1 MRISDWSSDVCSSDL
16 ARNRR
21 RETTDCGNTLAR
33 HADRGEIAAGDGR
46 WRQFAAAC
54 DQTLQQGTRRDNG
67 DLLADQRADA
77 EFEGGPAAERPKSRT
92 AGDARCQHRTACERR
107 FDRVTVNLR

>member
-54 DQTLQQGTRRDNG
+54 DQTLQQGQRRDNG
-67 DLLADQRADA
+67 ALLAAHRADD
-77 EFEGGPAAERPKSRT
+77 EFDGRPAAERPTSRT
-92 AGDARCQHRTACERR
+92 AGE
-107 FDRVTVNLR
+107 DRKDVV